1 MKKSDIITSF
11 ISGLLAILTIVI
23 GLNVI
28 PLDANGYAERSIDV
42 AFILVLFIFFSAI
55 SVGILVGNAIVRD

>member
-11 ISGLLAILTIVI
+11 ISSLLAILTIVI

-55 SVGILVGNAIVRD
+55 SVGILVGNAIDKG

>member
-1 MKKSDIITSF
+1 MKKSDIITSVT
-11 ISGLLAILTIVI
+11 SGLLAILTIVI

-28 PLDANGYAERSIDV
+28 PLDAIGYAERSIDV

>member
-1 MKKSDIITSF
+1 MKKSDIITSVT
-11 ISGLLAILTIVI
+11 SGLLAILTIVI